1 MTGPIARS
9 PAQLSSNRSH
19 CGFCVEARDT
29 SPWSKMSVSHNTK
42 ICTIAAQERS
52 DLARR

>member
-9 PAQLSSNRSH
+9 PAQLSSKRSH

-29 SPWSKMSVSHNTK
+29 FPWSMSVSHDTK

-52 DLARR
+52 GLARR

>member
-9 PAQLSSNRSH
+9 PAQLSSKRSH

-29 SPWSKMSVSHNTK
+29 FPWSKMSGCRTTLRYVLLPPKS
-42 ICTIAAQERS
+42 A
-52 DLARR
+52 LV